1 MRAIKGVPKA
11 QNELLSMKEKITALN
26 RLRLLFNA
34 YLKVASF
41 KSKYLDKNY
50 SSRLLI
56 NFHYALNE
64 KLFDNSS
71 NINKTKTLYNY

>member
-1 MRAIKGVPKA
+1 MNTTIQHVS
-11 QNELLSMKEKITALN
+11 EVL
-26 RLRLLFNA
+26 
-34 YLKVASF
+34 ASF
-41 KSKYLDKNY
+41 KSKYLDKNS

-71 NINKTKTLYNY
+71 NINKTKTLYHYQDDGARF